1 MKHFKDIDVCI
12 AELEALYAGND
23 IEPEQK
29 KYVETAIRDA
39 KKLRRTHG
47 SNPAEVYRSVRRIAR
62 SLLNAFLKH

>member
-1 MKHFKDIDVCI
+1 MKHFKDIAVCI

-29 KYVETAIRDA
+29 KYVETAIREV

-47 SNPAEVYRSVRRIAR
+47 SNPAEVYRSVRRIAG
-62 SLLNAFLKH
+62 SLLNAFLKR